1 MNVETKVGIFVI
13 IGFFMV
19 AITAAVFGNLELN
32 SKDGKTVYFRLNDA
46 TGIRSGTPIMYKGL
60 KVGEV
65 KDVMLKDNQILT
77 RVNIYHEFEI
87 PDNVRFNVKQ
97 SGFVGQKF
105 VELEVDPNLKFQAPL
120 QNNYEYDGRQSTA
133 NLDAV
138 MAKLND
144 VAAEM
149 TILLKTFNEVVT
161 TDKSKDALQDSISN
175 LKDIT
180 DSVKNIVS
188 SNEQNIQDVISNAK
202 TMTDMIEKLI
212 SKNEKN
218 LNTSINNITEISQTL
233 KEFTVSVDK
242 LLVNNHDNIDGSLK
256 NLKEITDKVNST
268 MDEIEKITNDINE
281 SNGTLGMLINDNQ
294 TKNDIKKVV
303 SGVSSFFSDDVENN
317 EDRMSLYVTIGADYL
332 FDGKSVNTGR
342 GYAQA
347 SFYTDPKNFY
357 LIGVS
362 NIPVINPNSPEYD
375 IYGNKIKNSEL
386 AFSLQYSHIF
396 YNIFGLRFGI
406 FDNTLGLAT
415 DIYPLQNKDLA
426 ISLEAYDFN
435 AYSNS
440 LDVYTRALIRWHF
453 YKGIFIQAGVEDV
466 IGYTN
471 RMYMV
476 GAGIRFKPS
485 DLGRLAN
492 NMEKETKAQK
502 AEYREYKSEPESE
515 AVYKEYKNTKSSQT
529 KENNTV
535 KEENKA
541 VEETSNKQNTVEQ
554 NKQNKSND
562 VKKQDKKKLNESDE
576 FFDSLVY

>member
-19 AITAAVFGNLELN
+19 AVTAAVFGNLELN
-32 SKDGKTVYFRLNDA
+32 SKEGKTVYFRLNDA
-46 TGIRSGTPIMYKGL
+46 TGIRNGTPIMYKGL

-65 KDVMLKDNQILT
+65 KDVMMKDNQIIT
-77 RVNIYHEFEI
+77 RVNVYHEFDI

-105 VELEVDPNLKFQAPL
+105 VEFEIDPAVKSQATLKD
-120 QNNYEYDGRQSTA
+120 NYEYDGRQSNA
-133 NLDAV
+133 NMDAV

-149 TILLKTFNEVVT
+149 TVLLKTFNEVVT
-161 TDKSKDALQDSISN
+161 TDQSKNALQDSIAN

-180 DSVKNIVS
+180 DSVKNIVAS
-188 SNEQNIQDVISNAK
+188 NDKNIQEVIENAKNMTAMIDRLLAKNEQ
-202 TMTDMIEKLI
+202 
-212 SKNEKN
+212 N

-233 KEFTVSVDK
+233 KAFTSSVDK
-242 LLVNNHDNIDGSLK
+242 LLANNKDNIDGSLK
-256 NLKEITDKVNST
+256 NLKDITDKVNST
-268 MDEIEKITNDINE
+268 MDDIEKITNDINNG
-281 SNGTLGMLINDNQ
+281 NGTLGMLINDNQ
-294 TKNDIKKVV
+294 TKNEVKKVV
-303 SGVSSFFSDDVENN
+303 SGVSSFFGDSNSEEN
-317 EDRMSLYVTIGADYL
+317 EDRMSLYATIGADYL
-332 FDGKSVNTGR
+332 FDAKSVNTGR

-347 SFYTDPKNFY
+347 SFYTDPRNFY

-396 YNIFGLRFGI
+396 YNVFGLRFGI

-415 DIYPLQNKDLA
+415 DFYPLKNKDLA

-435 AYSNS
+435 TYSNG
-440 LDVYTRALIRWHF
+440 LDLYTRAYIRWHF
-453 YKGIFIQAGVEDV
+453 YKGMFIQAGVEDV

-476 GAGIRFKPS
+476 GAGVRFKPS
-485 DLGRLAN
+485 ELGKLAN
-492 NMEKETKAQK
+492 NMEKNN
-502 AEYREYKSEPESE
+502 KSEKRVDIKEENKQEP
-515 AVYKEYKNTKSSQT
+515 VYKEYKETK
-529 KENNTV
+529 KD
-535 KEENKA
+535 
-541 VEETSNKQNTVEQ
+541 
-554 NKQNKSND
+554 KQNKNSSQNTKQNNNE
-562 VKKQDKKKLNESDE
+562 VINIENKPAEKKENKIEKKQDKKKIDESDE

>member
-19 AITAAVFGNLELN
+19 AVTAAVFGNLELN
-32 SKDGKTVYFRLNDA
+32 SKEGKTVYFRLNDA
-46 TGIRSGTPIMYKGL
+46 TGIRNGTPIMYKGL

-65 KDVMLKDNQILT
+65 KDVMMKDNQIIT
-77 RVNIYHEFEI
+77 RVNVYHEFDI

-105 VELEVDPNLKFQAPL
+105 VEFEIDPAVKSQATLKD
-120 QNNYEYDGRQSTA
+120 NYEYDGRQSNA
-133 NLDAV
+133 NMDAV

-149 TILLKTFNEVVT
+149 TVLLKTFNEVVT
-161 TDKSKDALQDSISN
+161 TDQSKNALQDSIAN

-180 DSVKNIVS
+180 DSVKNIVAS
-188 SNEQNIQDVISNAK
+188 NDKNIQEVIENAKNMTAMIDRLLAKNEQ
-202 TMTDMIEKLI
+202 
-212 SKNEKN
+212 N

-233 KEFTVSVDK
+233 KAFTSSVDK
-242 LLVNNHDNIDGSLK
+242 LLANNKDNIDGSLK
-256 NLKEITDKVNST
+256 NLKDITDKVNST
-268 MDEIEKITNDINE
+268 MDDIEKITNDINNG
-281 SNGTLGMLINDNQ
+281 NGTLGMLINDNQ
-294 TKNDIKKVV
+294 TKNEVKKVV
-303 SGVSSFFSDDVENN
+303 SGVSSFFGDSNSEEN
-317 EDRMSLYVTIGADYL
+317 EDRMSLYATIGADYL
-332 FDGKSVNTGR
+332 FDAKSVNTGR

-396 YNIFGLRFGI
+396 YNVFGLRFGI

-415 DIYPLQNKDLA
+415 DFYPLKNKDLA

-435 AYSNS
+435 TYSNG
-440 LDVYTRALIRWHF
+440 LDLYTRALIRWHF
-453 YKGIFIQAGVEDV
+453 YKGMFIQAGVEDV

-476 GAGIRFKPS
+476 GAGVRFKPS
-485 DLGRLAN
+485 ELGKLAN
-492 NMEKETKAQK
+492 NMEKNNKSEKRADIKAENKKETKQ
-502 AEYREYKSEPESE
+502 EP
-515 AVYKEYKNTKSSQT
+515 VYKEYKETKD
-529 KENNTV
+529 
-535 KEENKA
+535 
-541 VEETSNKQNTVEQ
+541 
-554 NKQNKSND
+554 KQNKNSSQNIQENND
-562 VKKQDKKKLNESDE
+562 VIMIENKPAEKKEKKIEKKQEKKKIDESDE

>member
-19 AITAAVFGNLELN
+19 AVTAAVFGNLELN
-32 SKDGKTVYFRLNDA
+32 SKEGKTVYFRLNDA
-46 TGIRSGTPIMYKGL
+46 TGIRNGTPIMYKGL

-65 KDVMLKDNQILT
+65 KDVMMKDNQIIT
-77 RVNIYHEFEI
+77 RVNVYHEFDI

-105 VELEVDPNLKFQAPL
+105 VEFEIDPAVKSQATLKD
-120 QNNYEYDGRQSTA
+120 NYEYDGRQSNA
-133 NLDAV
+133 NMDAV

-149 TILLKTFNEVVT
+149 TVLLKTFNEVVT
-161 TDKSKDALQDSISN
+161 TDQSKNALQDSIAN

-180 DSVKNIVS
+180 DSVKNIVAS
-188 SNEQNIQDVISNAK
+188 NDKNIQEVIENAKNMTAMIDRLLAKNEQ
-202 TMTDMIEKLI
+202 
-212 SKNEKN
+212 N

-233 KEFTVSVDK
+233 KAFTSSVDK
-242 LLVNNHDNIDGSLK
+242 LLANNKDNIDGSLK
-256 NLKEITDKVNST
+256 NLKDITDKVNST
-268 MDEIEKITNDINE
+268 MDDIEKITNDINNG
-281 SNGTLGMLINDNQ
+281 NGTLGMFINDNQ
-294 TKNDIKKVV
+294 TKNEVKKVV
-303 SGVSSFFSDDVENN
+303 SGVSSFFGDSNSEEN
-317 EDRMSLYVTIGADYL
+317 EDRMSLYATIGADYL
-332 FDGKSVNTGR
+332 FDAKSVNTGR

-347 SFYTDPKNFY
+347 SFYTDPRNFY

-396 YNIFGLRFGI
+396 YNVFGLRFGI

-415 DIYPLQNKDLA
+415 DFYPLKNKDLA

-435 AYSNS
+435 TYSNG
-440 LDVYTRALIRWHF
+440 LDLYTRALIRWHF
-453 YKGIFIQAGVEDV
+453 YKGMFIQAGVEDV

-476 GAGIRFKPS
+476 GAGVRFKPS
-485 DLGRLAN
+485 ELGKLAN
-492 NMEKETKAQK
+492 NMEKNNKSEKRADIKAENKKETKQ
-502 AEYREYKSEPESE
+502 EP
-515 AVYKEYKNTKSSQT
+515 VYKEYKETKD
-529 KENNTV
+529 
-535 KEENKA
+535 
-541 VEETSNKQNTVEQ
+541 
-554 NKQNKSND
+554 KQNKNSSQNIQENND
-562 VKKQDKKKLNESDE
+562 VIMIENKPAEKKEKKIEKKQEKKKIDESDE

>member
-19 AITAAVFGNLELN
+19 AVTAAVFGNLELN
-32 SKDGKTVYFRLNDA
+32 SKEGKTVYFRLNDA
-46 TGIRSGTPIMYKGL
+46 TGIRNGTPIMYKGL

-65 KDVMLKDNQILT
+65 KDVMMKDNQIIT
-77 RVNIYHEFEI
+77 RVNVYHEFDI

-105 VELEVDPNLKFQAPL
+105 VEFEIDPAVKSQATLKD
-120 QNNYEYDGRQSTA
+120 NYEYDGRQSNA
-133 NLDAV
+133 NMDAV

-149 TILLKTFNEVVT
+149 TVLLKTFNEVVT
-161 TDKSKDALQDSISN
+161 TDQSKNALQDSIAN

-180 DSVKNIVS
+180 DSVKNIVAS
-188 SNEQNIQDVISNAK
+188 NDKNIQEVIENAKNMTAMIDRLLAKNEQ
-202 TMTDMIEKLI
+202 
-212 SKNEKN
+212 N

-233 KEFTVSVDK
+233 KAFTSLVDK
-242 LLVNNHDNIDGSLK
+242 LLANNKDNIDGSLK
-256 NLKEITDKVNST
+256 NLKDITDKVNST
-268 MDEIEKITNDINE
+268 MDDIEKITNDINNG
-281 SNGTLGMLINDNQ
+281 NGTLGMLINDNQ
-294 TKNDIKKVV
+294 TKNEVKKVV
-303 SGVSSFFSDDVENN
+303 SGVSSFFGDSNSEEN
-317 EDRMSLYVTIGADYL
+317 EDRMSLYATIGADYL
-332 FDGKSVNTGR
+332 FDAKSVNTGR

-347 SFYTDPKNFY
+347 SFYTDPRNFY

-396 YNIFGLRFGI
+396 YNVFGLRFGI

-415 DIYPLQNKDLA
+415 DFYPLKNKDLA

-435 AYSNS
+435 TYSNG
-440 LDVYTRALIRWHF
+440 LDLYTRALIRWHF
-453 YKGIFIQAGVEDV
+453 YKGMFIQAGVEDV

-476 GAGIRFKPS
+476 GAGVRFKPS
-485 DLGRLAN
+485 ELGKLAN
-492 NMEKETKAQK
+492 NMEKNNKSEKRADIKAENKKETKQ
-502 AEYREYKSEPESE
+502 EP
-515 AVYKEYKNTKSSQT
+515 VYKEYKETKD
-529 KENNTV
+529 
-535 KEENKA
+535 
-541 VEETSNKQNTVEQ
+541 
-554 NKQNKSND
+554 KQNKNSSQNIQENND
-562 VKKQDKKKLNESDE
+562 VIMIENKPAEKKEKKIEKKQEKKKIDESDE

>member
-1 MNVETKVGIFVI
+1 MNVETKVGMFVI
-13 IGFFMV
+13 IGFIMV
-19 AITAAVFGNLELN
+19 ALTAAIFGNLELS
-32 SKDGKTVYFRLNDA
+32 SKEGKNIYFRLDDA
-46 TGIRSGTPIMYKGL
+46 TGIRNGTPIMYKGL

-65 KDVMLKDNQILT
+65 KDVMMKDNQILT
-77 RVNIYHEFEI
+77 RVNIYHEYDI

-97 SGFVGQKF
+97 LGFVGQKF
-105 VELEVDPNLKFQAPL
+105 VELEVDHNVKSQATL

-138 MAKLND
+138 MVKLND
-144 VAAEM
+144 VATEM
-149 TILLKTFNEVVT
+149 EILLKSFNEVIT
-161 TDKSKDALQDSISN
+161 TDRSKNALQDSISN

-188 SNEQNIQDVISNAK
+188 SNEQNIQDVILNAK
-202 TMTDMIEKLI
+202 NMTSMIEQLI
-212 SKNEKN
+212 SNNEKN
-218 LNTSINNITEISQTL
+218 LNTSLNNISEISQTL
-233 KEFTVSVDK
+233 KNFTASVDK
-242 LLVNNHDNIDGSLK
+242 LLINNHDNIDGSLK

-281 SNGTLGMLINDNQ
+281 GKGTLGMLINDNQ

-303 SGVSSFFSDDVENN
+303 SGVSSFFGDESEDNDNY
-317 EDRMSLYVTIGADYL
+317 DRMSLYATIGADYL

-347 SFYTDPKNFY
+347 SFYTDPRNFY

-406 FDNTLGLAT
+406 FDNTLGLAA
-415 DIYPLQNKDLA
+415 DFYPLKNKDLA

-435 AYSNS
+435 VYSDS

-453 YKGIFIQAGVEDV
+453 YKGMFIQAGVEDV

-476 GAGIRFKPS
+476 GAGVRFKPS
-485 DLGRLAN
+485 ELGKLAN
-492 NMEKETKAQK
+492 NMEKDNKANNNPIIHQNNDSNNN
-502 AEYREYKSEPESE
+502 YEP
-515 AVYKEYKNTKSSQT
+515 VYNEYKNTKSEIDYKKETDEVKLQSTNKQDNTKKQT
-529 KENNTV
+529 K
-535 KEENKA
+535 
-541 VEETSNKQNTVEQ
+541 
-554 NKQNKSND
+554 
-562 VKKQDKKKLNESDE
+562 KKIDESDE

>member
-19 AITAAVFGNLELN
+19 AVTAAVFGNLELN
-32 SKDGKTVYFRLNDA
+32 SKEGKTVYFRLNDA

-65 KDVMLKDNQILT
+65 KDVMMKDNQIIT
-77 RVNIYHEFEI
+77 RVNVYHEFDI

-105 VELEVDPNLKFQAPL
+105 VEFEIDPAVKSQATLKD
-120 QNNYEYDGRQSTA
+120 NYEYDGRQSSA
-133 NLDAV
+133 NMDAV

-149 TILLKTFNEVVT
+149 TVLLKTFNEVVT
-161 TDKSKDALQDSISN
+161 TDQSKNSLQDSIAN

-188 SNEQNIQDVISNAK
+188 SNDKNIQEVIENAK
-202 TMTDMIEKLI
+202 NMTAMIDKLLA
-212 SKNEKN
+212 KNEKN

-233 KEFTVSVDK
+233 KEFTSSVDK
-242 LLVNNHDNIDGSLK
+242 LLANNKDNIDGSLK
-256 NLKEITDKVNST
+256 NLKDITDKVNST
-268 MDEIEKITNDINE
+268 MDDIEKITNDINNG
-281 SNGTLGMLINDNQ
+281 NGTLGMLINDNQ
-294 TKNDIKKVV
+294 TKNEVKKVV
-303 SGVSSFFSDDVENN
+303 SGVSSFFGDSNSEED
-317 EDRMSLYVTIGADYL
+317 EDRMSLYATIGADYL
-332 FDGKSVNTGR
+332 FDAKSVNTGR

-347 SFYTDPKNFY
+347 SFYTDPRNFY

-396 YNIFGLRFGI
+396 YNVFGLRFGI

-415 DIYPLQNKDLA
+415 DFYPLKNKDLA

-435 AYSNS
+435 TYSNG
-440 LDVYTRALIRWHF
+440 LDLYTRAYIRWHF
-453 YKGIFIQAGVEDV
+453 YKGMFIQAGVEDV

-476 GAGIRFKPS
+476 GAGVRFKPS
-485 DLGRLAN
+485 ELGKLAN
-492 NMEKETKAQK
+492 NMEKNNN
-502 AEYREYKSEPESE
+502 KSEKRVDMKEENNSKTKQEP
-515 AVYKEYKNTKSSQT
+515 VYKEYKETKD
-529 KENNTV
+529 
-535 KEENKA
+535 
-541 VEETSNKQNTVEQ
+541 
-554 NKQNKSND
+554 KQNKNSSQNTKQNNNE
-562 VKKQDKKKLNESDE
+562 VINIENKPAEKKENKIEKKQDKKKIDESDE